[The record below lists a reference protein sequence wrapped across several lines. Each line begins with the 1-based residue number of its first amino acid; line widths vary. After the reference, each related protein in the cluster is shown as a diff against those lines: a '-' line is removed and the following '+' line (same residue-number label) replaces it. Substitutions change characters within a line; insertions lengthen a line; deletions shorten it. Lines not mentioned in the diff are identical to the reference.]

1 MTGSTGKRRI
11 CRGCLINS
19 LAGVAW
25 QMWGAR
31 QGWPRLTRCRRC
43 APPRADRPAA

>member
-1 MTGSTGKRRI
+1 MTSPTGKRRI
-11 CRGCLINS
+11 CRQCVLNS

-31 QGWPRLTRCRRC
+31 QGWPRLTRCARC
-43 APPRADRPAA
+43 APPGANRQAA